1 MDDKLKK
8 LAIKL
13 GTDGPHKTLP
23 TPRMI
28 KLLFNGSYIL
38 KTTHAH
44 YVWEHPYYPHFYVP
58 LAELQSTSS
67 QTQLTISERET
78 YHSPSDHKT
87 ILAHQ
92 LSLTVGTKSTSNVL
106 SFPSTLT
113 EGPAAPLAGLVRI
126 DFDSLDAWFEEDTP
140 IHVHPKDPF
149 KRLDI
154 LSSTRP
160 IRVLINRVLVAETST
175 SAHLYETGL
184 PCRFYLPFSALLD
197 PGVLRASATRTRC
210 PYKGEAEYWSVE
222 VGGEV
227 YEDVIWY
234 YRTPTMESAAVA
246 GLVCFYNEKVD
257 IELDGKML
265 ERPDTHFG
273 KSKPSENKKPSAV

>member
-1 MDDKLKK
+1 MDDNLKK

-23 TPRMI
+23 TPRMV

-67 QTQLTISERET
+67 KTNLTISERET

-87 ILAHQ
+87 VLAHQ

-106 SFPSTLT
+106 AFPATLT

-126 DFDSLDAWFEEDTP
+126 AFDSLDAWFEEDTP
-140 IHVHPKDPF
+140 ILVHPKDPF

-154 LSSTRP
+154 LASTRP
-160 IRVLINRVLVAETST
+160 IRVLINGVLVAETST

-222 VGGEV
+222 VGGTV

-265 ERPDTHFG
+265 ERPDTRFG
-273 KSKPSENKKPSAV
+273 KSKPSENQKPSAV

>member
-175 SAHLYETGL
+175 
-184 PCRFYLPFSALLD
+184 FYLPFSALLD

>member
-1 MDDKLKK
+1 MDDNLKR

-23 TPRMI
+23 TPRMV

-44 YVWEHPYYPHFYVP
+44 YVWEHPYYPYFYIP
-58 LAELQSTSS
+58 LAELQSTS
-67 QTQLTISERET
+67 TKTHLTISEHST
-78 YHSPSDHKT
+78 IHSPSDPQT

-92 LSLTVGTKSTSNVL
+92 LTLTLGTKSTSNVL
-106 SFPSTLT
+106 AFPPSLT
-113 EGPAAPLAGLVRI
+113 GGPAASLAGLVRI

-160 IRVLINRVLVAETST
+160 IRVLINGVLVAETST
-175 SAHLYETGL
+175 SCHLYETGL
-184 PCRFYLPFSALLD
+184 PCRFYLPFSAVVD
-197 PGVLRASATRTRC
+197 PGVLRESATRTRC

-222 VGGEV
+222 LGGEV

-257 IELDGKML
+257 IELDGEML